1 MRDLIQ
7 AQEVFCEAV
16 RQKSFYQGARSS
28 HMSEEKVSRLIDELE
43 AKLRR
48 SLFENRKKGK
58 PTSVGLKLFRQ
69 WSPSISQL
77 KLLSSDTEV
86 SEDTLHFA
94 FPFTTGAVVF
104 SPLTTLFA
112 ERYPKVKFDI
122 QLATGSGL
130 PVWYNTDLRVVH
142 DTYSYEDVKEY
153 FLADAVRIV
162 CATSAW
168 AKTHPVS
175 RPKDLEKYQVFGAR
189 DAVEH
194 RSVRFT
200 KGSREEAVLFHPQIV
215 CRNNLAALHCSLTG
229 KGAALSVPRFL
240 AQSFLNSGELVRLL
254 PDWNVSSLPLRAITP
269 NQKLVTPIIE
279 EWVKYV
285 QASLA
290 FQRENFKCPDNSN

>member
-1 MRDLIQ
+1 
-7 AQEVFCEAV
+7 
-16 RQKSFYQGARSS
+16 
-28 HMSEEKVSRLIDELE
+28 MSEEKASRLIDELE
-43 AKLRR
+43 AKLGR

-94 FPFTTGAVVF
+94 FPFTTGAVFF

-112 ERYPKVKFDI
+112 ERYPKVKFDV

-142 DTYSYEDVKEY
+142 DTYNYEDVKEY

-162 CATSAW
+162 CATPAW
-168 AKTHPVS
+168 IKTHPVS
-175 RPKDLEKYQVFGAR
+175 RPKDLERYQVFGAR

-200 KGSREEAVLFHPQIV
+200 KGSKEEAVLFHPQIV
-215 CRNNLAALHCSLTG
+215 CRNNLASLHCALTG
-229 KGAALSVPRFL
+229 KGVALSIPSFL

-254 PDWNVSSLPLRAITP
+254 ADWNVSSLPLRAITP
-269 NQKLVTPIIE
+269 NQKLVNPIIE

-285 QASLA
+285 QEYLAS
-290 FQRENFKCPDNSN
+290 QRENFKCPDK